1 MQSDSRYAPGTQ
13 KTRVS
18 GEVVRWRDNE
28 GPERVDAV
36 EYIELLEAE
45 VEELRK
51 QLERRGQGK
60 NDLLEYLKSLQPQNI
75 QVTQQAPDTEICG
88 VLYDD
93 HYFPLNL
100 YSIPIVNTHLPV

>member
-1 MQSDSRYAPGTQ
+1 VQSDSRYAPGTQ

-36 EYIELLEAE
+36 EYIE
-45 VEELRK
+45 
-51 QLERRGQGK
+51 
-60 NDLLEYLKSLQPQNI
+60 SLQPQNI

-88 VLYDD
+88 VLYND